1 MRREE
6 GGEALGEEEEEE
18 EEEEEVIYPT
28 LGLAPPDVD
37 PWYLYG
43 SGYVLHYCGRQWI
56 IKLEV
61 PSRALEAVPQECSS
75 LYLGWAFY
83 SQKPR

>member
-43 SGYVLHYCGRQWI
+43 SGYMCCTFVI
-56 IKLEV
+56 IG
-61 PSRALEAVPQECSS
+61 S
-75 LYLGWAFY
+75 G
-83 SQKPR
+83 

>member
-1 MRREE
+1 MTVRREE

-37 PWYLYG
+37 PWYLLGIHKCPSTYMDG
-43 SGYVLHYCGRQWI
+43 SGCVLLKHFCGRQ
-56 IKLEV
+56 
-61 PSRALEAVPQECSS
+61 
-75 LYLGWAFY
+75 
-83 SQKPR
+83 